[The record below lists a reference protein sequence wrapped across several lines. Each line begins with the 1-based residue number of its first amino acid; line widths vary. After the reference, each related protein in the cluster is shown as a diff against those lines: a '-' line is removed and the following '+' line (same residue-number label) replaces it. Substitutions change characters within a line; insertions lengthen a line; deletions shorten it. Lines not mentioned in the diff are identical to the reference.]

1 MEPGPIHHAK
11 LNSKCEHC
19 GRNIWFMSVTME
31 FPNKENPFETHLEL
45 FGIITCKTCDAP
57 DYDTPFDDEWSWRN
71 VA

>member
-1 MEPGPIHHAK
+1 
-11 LNSKCEHC
+11 
-19 GRNIWFMSVTME
+19 MSVTME